1 MIDYDVDDE
10 KQSTDNSKGSYVSVK
25 FGTLTVTVDEGK
37 LEFIESSWR
46 RPCVSFK
53 FASVCAMYFYTYL
66 RNPEVFKCTLVQAS
80 FCCINRWV
88 IWVFYFRFSIKS

>member
-37 LEFIESSWR
+37 LEFIGSNWTRARFRE
-46 RPCVSFK
+46 PNYNPILSFPK
-53 FASVCAMYFYTYL
+53 TEC
-66 RNPEVFKCTLVQAS
+66 NK
-80 FCCINRWV
+80 
-88 IWVFYFRFSIKS
+88 